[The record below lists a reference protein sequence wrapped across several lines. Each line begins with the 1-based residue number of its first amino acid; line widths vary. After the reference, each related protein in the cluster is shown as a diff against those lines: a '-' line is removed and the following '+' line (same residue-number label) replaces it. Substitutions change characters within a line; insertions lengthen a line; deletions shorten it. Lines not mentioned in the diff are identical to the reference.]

1 MGWKSQASKH
11 VFSEWGE
18 VLGKK
23 VFGKNIPTNVKP
35 LLSDGENAISKMDA
49 FTFSNAIDVDNEV
62 REPLNQLLRSAGDGN
77 DDAFGILADTARDFQ
92 LEDQGQRVLST
103 VNKRLNSPKT
113 EGKIPTTNKVPT
125 DTSGKLGR
133 SKAHKAWKGTN
144 KVGPLSLIAG
154 TPAKIIKAE
163 PHNANKAMAWAR
175 EAYAYAQQGKSGN
188 KAQPLRGFRRYVGED
203 GTLYKPKT
211 LTGAGKGYQLK
222 FPSMD
227 LLKGYDDLRKL
238 REAPWRKQEVIDRL
252 QDILNKKGKE
262 DKLDDLL
269 KLMVKDYHTKLK
281 GIKAAKQ
288 TKGHF
293 ISLAQGGLDI
303 AENFGPQRG
312 RSIKTKSGKWE
323 AGNYA
328 EGAGSSIPE
337 GVSVPRTWEEYVD
350 LKLPLLK

>member
-1 MGWKSQASKH
+1 MGWKSQSAKH

-35 LLSDGENAISKMDA
+35 LLSDSENAISKMDA

-77 DDAFGILADTARDFQ
+77 DDAFGTLADTARDFQ
-92 LEDQGQRVLST
+92 LEDQGQRILST
-103 VNKRLNSPKT
+103 VNKKLNSPKT
-113 EGKIPTTNKVPT
+113 EGKIPTASKVPT
-125 DTSGKLGR
+125 DISGGLGR
-133 SKAHKAWKGTN
+133 SKAHKAWKG
-144 KVGPLSLIAG
+144 KGKGGPQSLIAG
-154 TPAKIIKAE
+154 TPQTIIKKE
-163 PHNANKAMAWAR
+163 PHNIDKAKSWSR
-175 EAYAYAQQGKSGN
+175 EVYAYAQQGKSGN
-188 KAQPLRGFRRYVGED
+188 KAQPLLGAPRYVAED
-203 GTLYKPKT
+203 GTLFKPKT
-211 LTGAGKGYQLK
+211 NTGAGKGYQLK
-222 FPSMD
+222 FVSMD
-227 LLKGYDDLRKL
+227 LLKGYDELRKL
-238 REAPWRKQEVIDRL
+238 REAPWRKQEVIDQL
-252 QDILNKKGKE
+252 QDILNNKGE
-262 DKLDDLL
+262 GDKLEDLL
-269 KLMVKDYHTKLK
+269 KLMLKDYNTKLK

-293 ISLAQGGLDI
+293 ISLDKGGLDI

-312 RSIKTKSGKWE
+312 RSIKSKSGKWE

-337 GVSVPRTWEEYVD
+337 GVSVPTTWEEYVD